1 MLSKTS
7 ICLVIAGLLVFGS
20 ITTAVSPSDK
30 AVALVEALS
39 GPEADRVREARLD
52 QWWRDAK
59 FGLFIHWGPA
69 SLSGAEI
76 SWGMK
81 DRIEGGAEHQRVER
95 DVYMNLYRRFNPVKF
110 DADQWM
116 RLAKEAGMKYV
127 VFVTKHHDGFSIWP
141 TRQVRFPE
149 NADFP
154 THYSIA
160 DGPYER
166 DICRMI
172 ADAAHRHGLKLGWYY
187 STRDWTH
194 PQYLQGDNRVY
205 NQYYEAQVRELL
217 TDYGR
222 VDMIWFDHCFGDWSQ
237 YTLVDLFKQMYT
249 LQPDLLVNNRA
260 ARGLQNTPAGGP
272 ANLVTGDYDTPE
284 QRIGTFQWR
293 RAWESCV
300 TMTDC
305 PDGGGWSYRPDGR
318 TRTLKECLQML
329 VSTVTGDGNLLLNIG
344 PMPTGQFQPQEIAN
358 LKGLGRWL
366 NRFGESIYGTRGG
379 PYQNGSWGGSCF
391 RDNTLYLHVFEW
403 SGDMLQLPPLKAQV
417 SHADV
422 LTGGAVEVK
431 QTHAGLR
438 LVLTEGQP
446 DETDTVI
453 KLELDSSAEDEF
465 IDGEPLDVLRS
476 AALVLD
482 SPVEYQVF
490 QRETWRQGEIWVCGH
505 TLSDTDSLE
514 VRFTGKSL
522 DGGLPGGWNPI
533 EFNRC
538 DGSFGIKLKV
548 PAGGWY
554 TCSVRAL
561 QRDKL
566 IGWTQVPHVGVGE
579 VFIVAGQSNSSNH
592 GSERQQPSTGM
603 VSAFDGENWQPAD
616 DPQPGGSGTGG
627 SFIPAFGDAMA
638 QRYHVPIGVGSVGVG
653 ATSVREWLPKGQ
665 RMANQPTTGQHV
677 KAVGP
682 REWESTGELFDK
694 LANRLTVLGS
704 HGCRAILWHQ
714 GESDAGQARSG
725 YPADR
730 QISGAQYTDFLAR
743 LIDASRDSA
752 GWDVPWIVALATY
765 HSESDSADE
774 EFRAAQ
780 ADVWHRGLAIE
791 GPDTDA
797 LRAEYRE
804 GVHFNACGLRRHGEL
819 WAEKVGN
826 WLDRVQRTD

>member
-7 ICLVIAGLLVFGS
+7 TSLAIVGLLLFGS
-20 ITTAVSPSDK
+20 ITAAASPSDE
-30 AVALVEALS
+30 AAALVEALS
-39 GPEADRVREARLD
+39 GPEVGRVREARLD

-81 DRIEGGAEHQRVER
+81 DRIERGAEHQRVER
-95 DVYMNLYRRFNPVKF
+95 DVYMNLYRQFNPVKF
-110 DADQWM
+110 DANQWM

-127 VFVTKHHDGFSIWP
+127 VFVTKHHDGFSMWP
-141 TRQVRFPE
+141 TRQVRFPGS
-149 NADFP
+149 ADFP

-160 DGPYER
+160 DSPFER

-194 PQYLQGDNRVY
+194 PQYLQGDNHIY
-205 NQYYEAQVRELL
+205 NQYYEAQVHELL

-222 VDMIWFDHCFGDWSQ
+222 VDMMWFDHCFGDWSQ

-260 ARGLQNTPAGGP
+260 ARGLQNIPAGGT
-272 ANLVTGDYDTPE
+272 ANLMMGDYDTPE
-284 QRIGTFQWR
+284 QRIGTFQR
-293 RAWESCV
+293 GRAWESCV

-318 TRTLKECLQML
+318 TRTLRECLRML

-358 LKGLGRWL
+358 LKNMGRWL
-366 NRFGESIYGTRGG
+366 NQFGESIYGTRGG
-379 PYQNGSWGGSCF
+379 PYHNGSWGGSCY
-391 RDNTLYLHVFEW
+391 RDNTLYLHGFEW
-403 SGDMLQLPPLKAQV
+403 SGDMLQLPPLKAKV
-417 SHADV
+417 LRADV
-422 LTGGAVEVK
+422 LSGGAVEVK
-431 QTHAGLR
+431 QTDAGLT

-453 KLELDSSAEDEF
+453 KLELDSPVEDEF
-465 IDGEPLDVLRS
+465 IDGEPLDVSRS
-476 AALVLD
+476 APLVLD
-482 SPVEYQVF
+482 SPVDYQVV
-490 QRETWRQGEIWVCGH
+490 QRRTCRQGEIWIRGH
-505 TLSDTDSLE
+505 APRDTDSLQ
-514 VRFTGKSL
+514 VRLTGKSL
-522 DGGLPGGWNPI
+522 DGGLPEGWTLI
-533 EFNRC
+533 EFNPR
-538 DGSFGIKLKV
+538 DGSFSTKLKV

-554 TCSVRAL
+554 TCSLRAL
-561 QRDKL
+561 QRDKV
-566 IGWTQVPHVGVGE
+566 IGWTQVPHVGIGE

-592 GSERQQPSTGM
+592 GSERQQPTTSM
-603 VSAFDGENWQPAD
+603 VSAFDGENWRPAN
-616 DPQPGGSGTGG
+616 DPQPGASGTGG

-638 QRYHVPIGVGSVGVG
+638 RRYDVPIGVASMGVG

-682 REWESTGELFDK
+682 HEWESTGGLFDK
-694 LANRLTVLGS
+694 LANRLTALGP

-730 QISGAQYTDFLAR
+730 QISGAQYTDFLTR

-765 HSESDSADE
+765 HSESDPADE

-780 ADVWHRGLAIE
+780 AAVWRRGLAIE

-804 GVHFNACGLRRHGEL
+804 GVHFNARGLRCHGEL
-819 WAEKVGN
+819 WAEKVSN
-826 WLDRVQRTD
+826 WLDHVRRPD